1 MKFHHHLYLGS
12 GIKNKEKI
20 IRKLKYGA
28 GMRNIYV
35 ISLSRGRDQLDCTH
49 CCYLKQRKLR
59 NHLGLVVGLANGQE
73 EMTEVVIQMLKDC
86 YETTGTANIKEFLL
100 ERVVSKV

>member
-73 EMTEVVIQMLKDC
+73 EMTEVVIVFPVHYQDMKDITIIITGMLMHQM
-86 YETTGTANIKEFLL
+86 G
-100 ERVVSKV
+100 